1 LFQLETI
8 EYTALCTADT
18 SEAMALV
25 ADEAKLPSMGAL
37 GEG

>member
-1 LFQLETI
+1 MSG
-8 EYTALCTADT
+8 TADT
-18 SEAMALV
+18 SEAIVLV